1 MADDH
6 PFSFE
11 VAPDRLIEGRYR
23 WTIYEG
29 HRTDALSPDS
39 YASEREAQIEAEKA
53 IARRVA
59 LWSRINR
66 S

>member
-1 MADDH
+1 MADEH

-11 VAPDRLIEGRYR
+11 IAPDRLIEGRYR

-29 HRTDALSPDS
+29 DRPDALSPYS
-39 YASEREAQIEAEKA
+39 YASEREAKIEAEKA
-53 IARRVA
+53 IGRRVA
-59 LWSRINR
+59 LWSRING

>member
-6 PFSFE
+6 LFSFE

-23 WTIYEG
+23 WRIYEG
-29 HRTDALSPDS
+29 HRTDTLSPDS
-39 YASEREAQIEAEKA
+39 YASEREAKIEAEKA
-53 IARRVA
+53 IAGRIA